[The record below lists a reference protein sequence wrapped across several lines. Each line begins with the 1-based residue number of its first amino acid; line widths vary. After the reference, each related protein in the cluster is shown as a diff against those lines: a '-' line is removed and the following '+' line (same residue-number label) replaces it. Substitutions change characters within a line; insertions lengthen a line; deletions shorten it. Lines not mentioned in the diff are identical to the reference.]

1 VYQSKVTD
9 VCLRSCEID
18 KFVLTDMYYIAV
30 IYNFR
35 SERIWTSYG
44 VRRNYLTFIVP
55 HDAVSKYEA

>member
-44 VRRNYLTFIVP
+44 VRRNYL
-55 HDAVSKYEA
+55 